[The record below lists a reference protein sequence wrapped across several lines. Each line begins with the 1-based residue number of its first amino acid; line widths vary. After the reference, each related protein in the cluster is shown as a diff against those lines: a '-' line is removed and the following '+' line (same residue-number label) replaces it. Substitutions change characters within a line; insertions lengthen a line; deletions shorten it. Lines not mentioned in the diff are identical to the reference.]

1 MACRIMP
8 NYGYFIS

>member
-1 MACRIMP
+1 MSHIMP